1 MGPELPPVQAEQQQA
16 APVTPDETAPRKWL
30 GRISIGAGSAR
41 PSLQETVLDLDGY
54 GSARYLVSVEVGR
67 FLSEDVA
74 LAGFALGSGRS
85 DSSRRG
91 GPELREE
98 SYAVGVALPLVVRL
112 PFSNAV
118 VLSPRFGAGFGAQSF
133 HGDPEYRLCA
143 SQACAVSGSAR
154 QTQGL
159 TADSIGFQ
167 LGPGAGSV
175 VFPLTP
181 DVLPE
186 FFSSRYTVE
195 VLIKGEGTTSLTRLS
210 PNYEWQLADVGA
222 ITEAKPQSARVEI
235 SDGSRATIADLRLV
249 RPPDNSCSVS
259 SPGLRRLAPRHRSR
273 PSAVR

>member
-133 HGDPEYRLCA
+133 HGDPEYRL
-143 SQACAVSGSAR
+143 
-154 QTQGL
+154 
-159 TADSIGFQ
+159 GF
-167 LGPGAGSV
+167 GFG
-175 VFPLTP
+175 
-181 DVLPE
+181 
-186 FFSSRYTVE
+186 
-195 VLIKGEGTTSLTRLS
+195 
-210 PNYEWQLADVGA
+210 
-222 ITEAKPQSARVEI
+222 
-235 SDGSRATIADLRLV
+235 ADLALLV
-249 RPPDNSCSVS
+249 AHAHVGFGLGFWSLRVPSKGLMEPNDYGS
-259 SPGLRRLAPRHRSR
+259 SYLMLCG
-273 PSAVR
+273 AVGG